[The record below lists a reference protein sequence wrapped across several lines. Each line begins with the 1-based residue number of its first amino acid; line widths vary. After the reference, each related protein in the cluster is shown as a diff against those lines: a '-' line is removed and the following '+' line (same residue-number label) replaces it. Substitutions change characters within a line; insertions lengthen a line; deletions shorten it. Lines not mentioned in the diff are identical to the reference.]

1 MGFNI
6 SNSNSYWQ
14 IKNGYFIF
22 PKELKDIKS
31 EKGRRLNNILRNI
44 DNGVQIFL
52 RGSLLENQKP
62 VVKADVDLFVIY
74 DDSSQLQRLKETF
87 RSEDN
92 YDIKLMQRDNFQDN
106 YVFNALLEC
115 RSLQICGEE
124 YYRTKIRADKQFAWE
139 HWVQY
144 CPAAIPNIINTA
156 DRFALIHFKLLTRCF
171 GVLSFLQFRKF
182 TRDISECINIAKIEY
197 PEAAETL
204 LIIRN
209 CLENQKDETLSVH
222 KLKMTLMKK
231 FDEYFNCW

>member
-1 MGFNI
+1 MKNEFV
-6 SNSNSYWQ
+6 YWQ
-14 IKNGYFIF
+14 IEDEHFTF
-22 PKELKDIKS
+22 PKHLKDVKSKKGNEIKDLLD
-31 EKGRRLNNILRNI
+31 KI
-44 DNGVQIFL
+44 DNGIKIFL
-52 RGSLLENQKP
+52 RGSLLENEKP
-62 VVKADVDLFVIY
+62 FVKADVDLFVIY
-74 DDSSQLQRLKETF
+74 EDSYQLQILKETL
-87 RSEDN
+87 RREDN

-139 HWVQY
+139 HWVKY
-144 CPAAIPNIINTA
+144 CPAAIPDFINTA

-171 GVLSFLQFRKF
+171 GVLSFLRFRKF

-204 LIIRN
+204 LIFRN
-209 CLENQKDETLSVH
+209 CLEDQKDETLSVH
-222 KLKMTLMKK
+222 KFKRALMKK